1 MYREGWTINSSG
13 SKEYVVGGGRGK
25 QGTLPEEGVG
35 RRSVR
40 GRWTTRTETKV
51 HKEERERVGGGGR
64 KEVAREGI
72 SHSLSVTD
80 GLGSHGQEVA
90 R

>member
-1 MYREGWTINSSG
+1 MDNQFLGEQGVR
-13 SKEYVVGGGRGK
+13 GGRRTEK
-25 QGTLPEEGVG
+25 QGTLPKEGVG

-51 HKEERERVGGGGR
+51 HKEERERVGVGGR